1 MPGLPTTAVLGY
13 LLTVTSFHSAL
24 LHFPCL
30 TLLALPPP
38 PLSFQ
43 PPYGP

>member
-38 PLSFQ
+38 PLPFQ